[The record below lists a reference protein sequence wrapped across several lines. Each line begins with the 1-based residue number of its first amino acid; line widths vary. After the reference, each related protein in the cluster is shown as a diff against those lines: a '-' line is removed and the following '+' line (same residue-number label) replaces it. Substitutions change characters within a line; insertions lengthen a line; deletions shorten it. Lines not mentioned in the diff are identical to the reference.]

1 MAGILF
7 IISAPS
13 GSGKSTL
20 VSELRKQVGGVEF
33 AISWTTRAPR
43 GSEEHGRE
51 YYFTTKENF
60 QRMLD
65 EGVFLEHA
73 EVFGNFY
80 GTARH
85 SLNEARSAGHDLL
98 LDIDVQGA
106 AQVRAKMP
114 EAVSIFVMPPNP
126 RVLRTRL
133 RNRSR
138 AEGVVNEEEV
148 YRRLNAASKEI
159 ENYREYGYILVNDI
173 LDRAV
178 AQLEAIVLAERFYRN
193 GEVIAYRSRR
203 VLEVAA
209 ACLQSNSHERL
220 KPVLEAF
227 GIFGSTGQQQL
238 NFNEDSDQE
247 DSTDDEENPDD
258 D

>member
-20 VSELRKQVGGVEF
+20 VSELRKQVSNVDF

-43 GSEEHGRE
+43 GSEENGRE
-51 YYFTTKENF
+51 YYFTTREQF
-60 QRMLD
+60 ERMIAD
-65 EGVFLEHA
+65 GVFLEYA
-73 EVFGNFY
+73 EVFGHLY
-80 GTARH
+80 GTARQ
-85 SLNEARSAGHDLL
+85 SLDDARAAGHDLI

-106 AQVRAKMP
+106 AQVRSKMP
-114 EAVSIFVMPPNP
+114 EAVGIFVMPPNP
-126 RVLRTRL
+126 RILRTRL

-148 YRRLNAASKEI
+148 YRRLREASKEI

-193 GEVIAYRSRR
+193 GETIAYRSRR

-209 ACLQSNSHERL
+209 ACLQGNSQERL

-227 GIFGSTGQQQL
+227 GIIGATGQQEL
-238 NFNEDSDQE
+238 KFDEDSDQ
-247 DSTDDEENPDD
+247 DEEA
-258 D
+258 

>member
-1 MAGILF
+1 VAGILF

-20 VSELRKQVGGVEF
+20 VSELRKQVSGVDF

-43 GSEEHGRE
+43 GSEENGRE
-51 YYFTTKENF
+51 YNFTTREEF
-60 QRMLD
+60 ERMIAAD
-65 EGVFLEHA
+65 VFFEHA
-73 EVFGNFY
+73 EVFGQFY
-80 GTARH
+80 GTARQ
-85 SLNEARSAGHDLL
+85 SLSEARSAGHDLL

-106 AQVRAKMP
+106 AQVRSKMP
-114 EAVSIFVMPPNP
+114 EAVSIFVLPPNP
-126 RVLRTRL
+126 KVLRTRL

-138 AEGVVNEEEV
+138 AEGVVNEAEL
-148 YRRLNAASKEI
+148 YRRLSEASQEI
-159 ENYREYGYILVNDI
+159 ENYRQYGYILVNDI

-193 GEVIAYRSRR
+193 GEAIAYRSRR

-209 ACLQSNSHERL
+209 ACLQHNSQDRL

-227 GIFGSTGQQQL
+227 GIDGTSGQQQL
-238 NFNEDSDQE
+238 PFG
-247 DSTDDEENPDD
+247 DDPDD

>member
-20 VSELRKQVGGVEF
+20 VNEVRKQLTGIEF
-33 AISWTTRAPR
+33 SVSWTTRPPR
-43 GSEEHGRE
+43 GSEQDGRE
-51 YYFTTKENF
+51 YLFTSREGF
-60 QRMLD
+60 ERMVAED
-65 EGVFLEHA
+65 EFLEHA
-73 EVFGNFY
+73 EVFGNYY
-80 GTARH
+80 GTARA
-85 SLNEARSAGHDLL
+85 SLEQARREGHDLV

-106 AQVRAKMP
+106 TQVRAKMP
-114 EAVSIFVMPPNP
+114 DAVSIFVLPPNP
-126 RVLRTRL
+126 KVLRTRL

-138 AEGVVNEEEV
+138 AEGVVDEAEV
-148 YRRLNAASKEI
+148 YRRLSEARKEI

-193 GEVIAYRSRR
+193 GEPIAYRPSR

-209 ACLQSNSHERL
+209 ACLQANSLERL
-220 KPVLEAF
+220 KPVIEAF
-227 GIFGSTGQQQL
+227 GIGQPPDQQQF
-238 NFNEDSDQE
+238 NFGEDSD
-247 DSTDDEENPDD
+247 DD
-258 D
+258 